1 MALTTLTQSPTDAS
15 EVTPVR
21 LRAIAGGTSE
31 VETVLA
37 LDLGQKTGWAV
48 HPSDGHITSG
58 TEEFRHD
65 RWQGGGI
72 RFLRFKRWLT
82 DLKHCVGALD
92 LVVFEE
98 VRRHVSV
105 DSSHAYGGWLAIL
118 TAWCE
123 HHRIPYQAVPVGTV
137 KRHVTGKGNADKA
150 AVIEAVRRLGFN
162 PSDDNEADAIALL
175 LWALKAG
182 MGEQE

>member
-1 MALTTLTQSPTDAS
+1 MATMTLTRLDPDAS
-15 EVTPVR
+15 VGTAPPIEA
-21 LRAIAGGTSE
+21 LAGGRPALP
-31 VETVLA
+31 VILA
-37 LDLGQKTGWAV
+37 LDLGQRTGWAV
-48 HPSDGHITSG
+48 RASDGQIASG

-82 DLKHCVGALD
+82 DLKNCVGALD

-123 HHRIPYQAVPVGTV
+123 HHCIPYQAVPVGTI

-150 AVIEAVRRLGFN
+150 AVLEAVRRLGFN
-162 PSDDNEADAIALL
+162 PGDDNEADAIALL

-182 MGEQE
+182 MGERE